1 MLSNRFKRFAGVAL
15 VALAVTGCA
24 HRNLIKDG
32 EEYYAQGRYELAVER
47 YEEALKLKP
56 NDKDTQNRLQ
66 QARRDFTAWL
76 NQVRSA
82 ANTAYDRNNL
92 GKAMLLY
99 GKVAQATHEQSAWD
113 RYNSAYQ
120 TIATQHQFRIKLD
133 SDRRVFGDDLGYGVA
148 GLQLVNKVNSKLGNE
163 ARVSMSRAPV
173 HYNLSES
180 VVPEVQQ
187 YVSGQ
192 VMVSNPD
199 FIRLQGDVSDQRYQ
213 LDRAKDNMRDA
224 RRDFKRERRELES
237 TERDLAKEES
247 ALNKL
252 NLTDPQYDTQ
262 KREVDRLKDKVSRQR
277 EEVRRA
283 DDEVDKR
290 GRKLDRADH
299 KLDSLLTE
307 FSMVPPTVMEDVY
320 SDYHYERYI
329 LTKTASSALV
339 MEVDG
344 RRSDTPVNVVSEDD
358 YYDDHYTIGLAR
370 KSAMVESDL
379 DMEARL
385 NTEVRIAAQ
394 NRLKALVSDYK
405 QSLLLEAAQ
414 VVGNDDRFDAWVA
427 HGVAGSPG
435 VDGFLA
441 DKMRQYLELE
451 LGRGGELDINAL
463 LTLHPGA

>member
-1 MLSNRFKRFAGVAL
+1 MLSNRFRRLAGVAL

-32 EEYYAQGRYELAVER
+32 EEYYAQGRYELAVEM

-56 NDKDTQNRLQ
+56 NDKETQNRLQ

-76 NQVRSA
+76 NEVRRS

-92 GKAMLLY
+92 GKAMVLY

-120 TIATQHQFRIKLD
+120 TLATQHQFRIQLD
-133 SDRRVFGDDLGYGVA
+133 SDRHIFGDDLGYGVA
-148 GLQLVNKVNSKLGNE
+148 GLQIVKKANGKRDNE
-163 ARVSMSRAPV
+163 ARVGMSRAPV
-173 HYNLSES
+173 RFNLSES
-180 VVPEVQQ
+180 VVHEVQQ

-213 LDRAKDNMRDA
+213 LDRAKDNLRDA

-237 TERDLAKEES
+237 LERDLAREEKT
-247 ALNKL
+247 LGKL
-252 NLTDPQYDTQ
+252 SPADSQYDSQ
-262 KREVDRLKDKVSRQR
+262 KREVERLKDKVSRQR
-277 EEVRRA
+277 DDVRRA
-283 DDEVDKR
+283 DDEVDKK
-290 GRKLDRADH
+290 GRRLDRADH
-299 KLDSLLTE
+299 KLDSLLTD
-307 FSMVPPTVMEDVY
+307 FSIVPPTVLEDVY

-344 RRSDTPVNVVSEDD
+344 RRSDTPVSVVSEDD
-358 YYDDHYTIGLAR
+358 YYDDHYTIGLTR

-379 DMEARL
+379 DMESRL
-385 NTEVRIAAQ
+385 NSEVRIAAQ
-394 NRLKALVSDYK
+394 NRLKAMVSDYK
-405 QSLLLEAAQ
+405 QSLLLKATQ

-441 DKMRQYLELE
+441 DKMRQYLERE

-463 LTLHPGA
+463 LALHPGA